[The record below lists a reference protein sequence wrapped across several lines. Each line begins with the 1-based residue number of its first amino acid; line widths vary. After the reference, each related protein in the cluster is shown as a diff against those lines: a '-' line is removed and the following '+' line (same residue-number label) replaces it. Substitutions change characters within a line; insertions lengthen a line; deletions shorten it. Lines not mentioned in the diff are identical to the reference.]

1 MVIAAERRC
10 VATSGYHCRVETIDA
25 DTAALLE
32 IEHAGWQSLCNG
44 TAAAFYGDVMTDDGV
59 MVLANGQVMDRD
71 QIVDALG
78 SSPSWSSYEI
88 AAPRT
93 VVIGRDSRA
102 LVYTGT
108 GHRQGADDF
117 VGIMTSVYVRE
128 GDTWKLALY
137 QQTAVA

>member
-1 MVIAAERRC
+1 MEA
-10 VATSGYHCRVETIDA
+10 IDA
-25 DTAALLE
+25 DTASLLE
-32 IEHAGWQSLCNG
+32 VEHAGWQSLCDG

-59 MVLANGQVMDRD
+59 MVLGNGQVMDRD
-71 QIVDALG
+71 QVVEALG
-78 SSPSWSSYEI
+78 SSPAWSSYEI

-102 LVYTGT
+102 LLYTGT

-128 GDTWKLALY
+128 GGAWKLALY

>member
-1 MVIAAERRC
+1 MG
-10 VATSGYHCRVETIDA
+10 TNDA
-25 DTAALLE
+25 GNASLLE
-32 IEHAGWQSLCNG
+32 VEHAGWRSLCDG
-44 TAAAFYGDVMTDDGV
+44 TAADFYRDVMTDDGV
-59 MVLANGQVMDRD
+59 MVLANGQVMTRD
-71 QIVDALG
+71 EVVETLA

-93 VVIGRDSRA
+93 VVIGRDSTA

-117 VGIMTSVYVRE
+117 VGVMTSVYVRE
-128 GDTWKLALY
+128 GETWKLALY